1 MKNFLKIVLGTMVGV
16 LLCGLLWLLIVFSA
30 IGGMMASFG
39 EEAKPA
45 LKEPAILNI
54 EWNGVVERAGF
65 DPQAMLMNRS
75 DKPVEWGAMVKAI
88 RRAKTDDNIKG
99 IVLRPGLAAGMAS
112 AHTEEVREALADF
125 KQSGK
130 FIYAYADMYGQ
141 GAYWLTTVADTIAL
155 QPEGSV
161 NLCGLQMKLM
171 FYKGLLDKAGV
182 EMQILRHGKFK
193 SAVEPYIQKEM
204 SPANREQYRALATSM
219 WNRMADDMASGRGM
233 SREALDE
240 ATAAYY
246 GMFPDQALAHGLID
260 LVTPV
265 DGFTALLMAR
275 MDVEKEKDLKY
286 VSVADYNAIPEPLV
300 KTTDKIAVIYAN
312 GEIGM
317 GKGSETEIG
326 TENIVKALKEAA
338 EDDKVKAIVLRVNS
352 PGGSVLTSDIIYHE
366 VLKAKAKKPLV
377 ASFGAY
383 AASGGYY
390 ISCAA
395 DRIFARPTTLTG
407 SIGVFGMVPN
417 FGKVADKVG
426 ISFDEV
432 KTHPYAGMPEMTRA
446 MTPGERDMQQRG
458 VEEVYAGFIA
468 KVGAGRG
475 MSTAAVDSIGQGR
488 VWSGTDGLKIGLVD
502 ELGGLGDAIAY
513 AADKAGLELYKVV
526 NYPKA
531 KSSYEMLM
539 EALMEMRTPRMS
551 DVLTEELDV
560 LGAEGEALS
569 RLLEAVRQSRT
580 GVVMARMPYGLV
592 VE

>member
-1 MKNFLKIVLGTMVGV
+1 MKNFFKTVLASMVGF
-16 LLCGLLWLLIVFSA
+16 LLFALLWVFIMLGMVGSIV
-30 IGGMMASFG
+30 ASLDEG
-39 EEAKPA
+39 AQPP
-45 LKEPAILNI
+45 LKEPAILNVG
-54 EWNGVVERAGF
+54 WNGVVERAAF

-75 DKPVEWGAMVKAI
+75 DKPAEWGAMVKAI

-112 AHTEEVREALADF
+112 AYTEEVRAALADF
-125 KQSGK
+125 KESGK

-141 GAYWLTTVADTIAL
+141 DAYWLTTVADTIAL
-155 QPEGSV
+155 QPEGLV
-161 NLCGLQMKLM
+161 ELRGLQMKVM
-171 FYKGLLDKAGV
+171 FFKGLLDKVGV
-182 EMQILRHGKFK
+182 DMQILRHGKFK

-204 SPANREQYRALATSM
+204 SPANREQYDRLAHSM
-219 WNRMADDMASGRGM
+219 WDRIAEDVATGRGM
-233 SREALDE
+233 TRKAVDE
-240 ATAAYY
+240 AAAGFY
-246 GMFPDQALAHGLID
+246 GMFPEQALAHGLVD
-260 LVTPV
+260 MVTPV
-265 DGFTALLMAR
+265 GEFTALLMDK
-275 MDVEKEKDLKY
+275 MGVEKEKDLKL
-286 VSVADYNAIPEPLV
+286 VSVSDYNAIPEPLV

-395 DRIFARPTTLTG
+395 DRIFAQPTTLTG
-407 SIGVFGMVPN
+407 SIGVFGMIPN
-417 FGKVADKVG
+417 IAKTARRLGV
-426 ISFDEV
+426 SWDEV
-432 KTHPYAGMPEMTRA
+432 KTHPYAGSPSFTREMTPAERA
-446 MTPGERDMQQRG
+446 LQQRN
-458 VEEVYAGFIA
+458 VEDIYAGFIA
-468 KVGAGRG
+468 KVGAGRD

-526 NYPKA
+526 DYPKA
-531 KSSYEMLM
+531 KSSYEVLM
-539 EALMEMRTPRMS
+539 EAFKGIRAPRMS
-551 DVLTEELDV
+551 DILAGELDV
-560 LGAEGEALS
+560 LGAEGEAFLQ
-569 RLLEAVRQSRT
+569 LLETVQQSRT
-580 GVVMARMPYGLV
+580 GVVWARMPYGLV